1 MANLTGR
8 VTLNELASACSL
20 SRSHFARAFKRTLGV
35 APHQWLLAARI
46 NLAKA
51 LLEASHKTIEEIAEE
66 CGFADQSHLRR
77 VFGRVLHLT
86 PTAWRRE
93 RHR

>member
-8 VTLNELASACSL
+8 VTLNELASACRL

-46 NLAKA
+46 NLAKT
-51 LLEASHKTIEEIAEE
+51 LLEAPHKTIEEIAEE
-66 CGFADQSHLRR
+66 CGFADRSHLTRAFTR
-77 VFGRVLHLT
+77 ALHLT
-86 PTAWRRE
+86 PAAWRRE
-93 RHR
+93 RQR